1 MRTYVSMYFSLSRH
15 ETLFGNSTSA
25 VVEKL
30 VTLRQREL
38 PIQGLFAT
46 LILIKIV
53 IHDMNL
59 I

>member
-1 MRTYVSMYFSLSRH
+1 MYFSLSRH

-38 PIQGLFAT
+38 PIQGLFVT
-46 LILIKIV
+46 VILIKIV